1 MSSPVREPQT
11 TTTTIT
17 TTSTTRYYLT
27 PHPTITSRHYHS
39 STNDQRPTTNHFQK
53 KSPTHKH
60 NHTKNYNPTIPPATT
75 PPNTTATKT
84 LSQTIIAE
92 KSPCCLC
99 APLPCCCPLL
109 PPSVAEALDPLSFV
123 LVAVPVR
130 VVVFVSGIIVVV
142 AAAVVVKRVS
152 LAVKIPVKISLLGR
166 LEKLVRAA
174 YVEHRGLLRRVGW
187 GLSLS
192 LWFSCSCWFSRGGQ
206 TTIWSGFGLGV
217 SMGMGGRVV
226 CAYSCCCCSCCCWAR
241 TLAVRRCNPREV
253 ARSCG
258 IMGVIVFSSFLILW
272 LWLEKCCFCLR
283 VLAGGG
289 DI

>member
-1 MSSPVREPQT
+1 MSENPRTPPPPPPPPLGT
-11 TTTTIT
+11 TLLLILLLLQAAIT
-17 TTSTTRYYLT
+17 THL
-27 PHPTITSRHYHS
+27 PM
-39 STNDQRPTTNHFQK
+39 TNHQPLPK

-60 NHTKNYNPTIPPATT
+60 NHTKVYNPTIPPATT
-75 PPNTTATKT
+75 APNTTATKT
-84 LSQTIIAE
+84 LSQIITAE

-123 LVAVPVR
+123 LVAAPVR
-130 VVVFVSGIIVVV
+130 IVVFVSGIIVV
-142 AAAVVVKRVS
+142 AAVVVKRVS

-174 YVEHRGLLRRVGW
+174 YVEHRELLRRVGW
-187 GLSLS
+187 GMSLS
-192 LWFSCSCWFSRGGQ
+192 LWFSCSCSWFSRGAQ
-206 TTIWSGFGLGV
+206 TTIWSGLGLGV

-241 TLAVRRCNPREV
+241 TLAVRRCSPRDV

-258 IMGVIVFSSFLILW
+258 IMGVIFFFFLDIVVVVREMLF
-272 LWLEKCCFCLR
+272 LF
-283 VLAGGG
+283 AGSGWWC
-289 DI
+289 

>member
-1 MSSPVREPQT
+1 M
-11 TTTTIT
+11 
-17 TTSTTRYYLT
+17 
-27 PHPTITSRHYHS
+27 
-39 STNDQRPTTNHFQK
+39 TNHQPPPK
-53 KSPTHKH
+53 KNLPHINT
-60 NHTKNYNPTIPPATT
+60 NTPKNYNPTIPPATT

-130 VVVFVSGIIVVV
+130 VVVFVTGIVV

-174 YVEHRGLLRRVGW
+174 YVEHRELLRRVGW

-192 LWFSCSCWFSRGGQ
+192 LWFSCCCSWFSRGAQ
-206 TTIWSGFGLGV
+206 TTIWSGLGLGV

-226 CAYSCCCCSCCCWAR
+226 CAYSCCCCCSCCCWAR
-241 TLAVRRCNPREV
+241 TLAVRRCSPREV

-258 IMGVIVFSSFLILW
+258 IMGVIFFLLS
-272 LWLEKCCFCLR
+272 
-283 VLAGGG
+283 
-289 DI
+289 

>member
-1 MSSPVREPQT
+1 MT
-11 TTTTIT
+11 
-17 TTSTTRYYLT
+17 
-27 PHPTITSRHYHS
+27 
-39 STNDQRPTTNHFQK
+39 PTTNQFQK

-123 LVAVPVR
+123 LVAVPVG
-130 VVVFVSGIIVVV
+130 VVVFVSGIIVVAA

-174 YVEHRGLLRRVGW
+174 YVEHRELLRRVGW
-187 GLSLS
+187 GMSLS
-192 LWFSCSCWFSRGGQ
+192 LWFSCSCSWFSRGAQ
-206 TTIWSGFGLGV
+206 TTIWSGLGLGV

-226 CAYSCCCCSCCCWAR
+226 CAYSCCCCCSCCCWAR
-241 TLAVRRCNPREV
+241 TLAVRRCSPRDV

-283 VLAGGG
+283 VLAGGVNG
-289 DI
+289 GGGGSW

>member
-1 MSSPVREPQT
+1 MSHVREPQNT
-11 TTTTIT
+11 TTTT
-17 TTSTTRYYLT
+17 TTRYYLT
-27 PHPTITSRHYHS
+27 PHPSTITSRNYHS
-39 STNDQRPTTNHFQK
+39 STNDQPPGTSKK

-60 NHTKNYNPTIPPATT
+60 SHTKNYNPTIPPATT

-130 VVVFVSGIIVVV
+130 VVVFITGIVV

-174 YVEHRGLLRRVGW
+174 YVEHRELLRRVGW
-187 GLSLS
+187 GMSLS
-192 LWFSCSCWFSRGGQ
+192 LWFSCSCSWFSRGAQ
-206 TTIWSGFGLGV
+206 TTIWSGLGLGV

-241 TLAVRRCNPREV
+241 TRAVRRCSPREV

-258 IMGVIVFSSFLILW
+258 IMGVIFFSSFLILW
-272 LWLEKCCFCLR
+272 LWSKKSCFCLR

-289 DI
+289 GSW